1 VQDNGFL
8 TDIVKAFQSYVT
20 VLYHNQSSLI
30 EGYDNEILNFLQQ
43 AKIPTTENELVDR
56 VKFFDAKFT

>member
-1 VQDNGFL
+1 
-8 TDIVKAFQSYVT
+8 